1 MVLAEK
7 SDMPDMLN
15 RRKSRQLQRDRRIS
29 IGMIRHFDSLLRD
42 SDSSEYRAGPI
53 YRSIALGE
61 VSRGVSEMA

>member
-42 SDSSEYRAGPI
+42 SDSSE
-53 YRSIALGE
+53 
-61 VSRGVSEMA
+61 